1 MERNHTEELLLAL
14 QSKLWEYAYSLTW
27 ERNRADDLLQE
38 TFTRALCNAGSFNG
52 NTLQFLKWTR
62 AIMHNAFI
70 NSAKK
75 EQNTYI
81 INDTPNA
88 TPFANKDCDESLQVD
103 EIYSAIDNLPG
114 NTSKVMR
121 LLVSGHKYGEIS
133 IIMEIPLGTVKTR
146 ISQARAILKEQ
157 LKDYLC

>member
-1 MERNHTEELLLAL
+1 MERNYTEELLLAL

-38 TFTRALCNAGSFNG
+38 TFTRALCGAGSFNG
-52 NTLQFLKWTR
+52 NTQQFHNWART
-62 AIMHNAFI
+62 IMHHAFV

-75 EQNTYI
+75 EQNTFI
-81 INDTPNA
+81 INDTPHA
-88 TPFANKDCDESLQVD
+88 TPFTNKDSDESLQID

-114 NTSKVMR
+114 NTSRVMR
-121 LLVSGHKYGEIS
+121 LLISGHKYGEIS
-133 IIMEIPLGTVKTR
+133 VIMEIPLGTVKTR

-157 LKDYLC
+157 LKDYIC